1 MFFIFSMNM
10 HGLFLWQI
18 KKGITVTN
26 AFQKILD
33 ESSCKPNKIW
43 VHKGIEFYNK
53 SMKSWL
59 EKDAI
64 VMNST
69 HNKEKSVVAERFIR
83 VLKNKIDKY
92 RNSIQKISIY
102 VYTDN
107 LDYIVYRYT
116 YYSTNKMKPVD
127 VIKNV
132 MM

>member
-1 MFFIFSMNM
+1 
-10 HGLFLWQI
+10 
-18 KKGITVTN
+18 
-26 AFQKILD
+26 
-33 ESSCKPNKIW
+33 
-43 VHKGIEFYNK
+43 
-53 SMKSWL
+53 MKSWL
-59 EKDAI
+59 QKDAI

-83 VLKNKIDKY
+83 VLKNKIDMY

-107 LDYIVYRYT
+107 LDYIVYRHT

-132 MM
+132 MI